1 MDDIFAD
8 LEKTEKGHVKQTIA
22 NAVVVLDRD
31 PVLKGV
37 LRKNELTGKTDIV
50 KPLLWK
56 RSGSSSITDIDL
68 YQIQRYIGEK
78 YQLNNDKVI
87 NKAVS
92 IVASENGYHPI
103 KTYLEGLRWDGKA
116 RIYHV
121 LAKYLGA
128 DEDDYTYEVM
138 SLLLRACIARI
149 YHPGCKFEIMV
160 CLIGGQGAGK
170 STFFRFLAARDEW
183 FSDDLKRID
192 DELVYRKMMGHW
204 IIEMSEML
212 ATVNAKSI
220 EEIKSFISRQK
231 ETYKVPY
238 ETYPEDRPRQCVF
251 VGTSNNI
258 DFLPLDRT
266 GNRRFA
272 PVMVHPERVEKHIL
286 QDEDEARAYLDQ
298 VWAEA
303 MTRYRTDAP
312 ETLKLKLSDET
323 EKYLREMQGQFMPE
337 DTMVGIIQEW
347 LDQCDE
353 DYVCCA
359 MLYKEALGKQF
370 DLPKQWESRE
380 IANIMNYSVKGW
392 QPVKSHRFRSYGT
405 QRAWRRETD
414 DDGFRPLP
422 EGMENPFEQTTL
434 F

>member
-1 MDDIFAD
+1 
-8 LEKTEKGHVKQTIA
+8 
-22 NAVVVLDRD
+22 
-31 PVLKGV
+31 
-37 LRKNELTGKTDIV
+37 
-50 KPLLWK
+50 
-56 RSGSSSITDIDL
+56 
-68 YQIQRYIGEK
+68 
-78 YQLNNDKVI
+78 
-87 NKAVS
+87 
-92 IVASENGYHPI
+92 
-103 KTYLEGLRWDGKA
+103 
-116 RIYHV
+116 
-121 LAKYLGA
+121 
-128 DEDDYTYEVM
+128 
-138 SLLLRACIARI
+138 
-149 YHPGCKFEIMV
+149 
-160 CLIGGQGAGK
+160 
-170 STFFRFLAARDEW
+170 
-183 FSDDLKRID
+183 
-192 DELVYRKMMGHW
+192 
-204 IIEMSEML
+204 
-212 ATVNAKSI
+212 
-220 EEIKSFISRQK
+220 
-231 ETYKVPY
+231 
-238 ETYPEDRPRQCVF
+238 
-251 VGTSNNI
+251 
-258 DFLPLDRT
+258 
-266 GNRRFA
+266 
-272 PVMVHPERVEKHIL
+272 
-286 QDEDEARAYLDQ
+286 
-298 VWAEA
+298 